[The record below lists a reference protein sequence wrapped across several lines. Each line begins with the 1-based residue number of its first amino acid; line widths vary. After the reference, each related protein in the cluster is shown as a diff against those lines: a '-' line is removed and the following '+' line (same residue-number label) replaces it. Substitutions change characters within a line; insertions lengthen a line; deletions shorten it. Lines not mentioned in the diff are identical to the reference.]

1 MSRRHL
7 VDLQVQ
13 GPNHAE
19 LRHRRQGW
27 PGNEVGDEMSFWA
40 VLKWGHPKMAGL
52 PGKKPLKWMI

>member
-1 MSRRHL
+1 MHWLFQSIGLSQGSRRHL

-27 PGNEVGDEMSFWA
+27 PGRFFWD
-40 VLKWGHPKMAGL
+40 
-52 PGKKPLKWMI
+52 MI

>member
-1 MSRRHL
+1 MNHQVFQGIGPSQGSRRHL

-27 PGNEVGDEMSFWA
+27 PGRFLGYDLRWLEATEIG
-40 VLKWGHPKMAGL
+40 
-52 PGKKPLKWMI
+52 